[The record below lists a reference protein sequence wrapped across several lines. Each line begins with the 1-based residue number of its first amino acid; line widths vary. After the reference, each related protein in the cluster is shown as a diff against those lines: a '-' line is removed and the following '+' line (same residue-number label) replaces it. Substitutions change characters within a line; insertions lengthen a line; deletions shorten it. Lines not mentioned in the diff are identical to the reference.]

1 MTAWRGQ
8 RLWFPWQPFNGFAFG
23 PRACPAPTA
32 ASGVLD
38 EMLTIQF
45 AWLGFG
51 MLLSFAATDPVA
63 PAPGEAVAAVAPNDD
78 GSIPLSLPAWDMTGD
93 EPAGVAPE
101 VMLPLDRLRWHF
113 PDPGVD
119 RQVALE
125 AIAKAQKEGDKTT
138 TAEWNRVFER
148 LSTIHREQQ
157 VKLTLDDAIR
167 RALQTNYAIQVVS
180 YNPAVE
186 TTRAVEAEA
195 AFDAIFFSN
204 ITKNKVDRPS
214 GSQLQSTDLDAF
226 SSNYG
231 LRKVLP
237 TGMSVSGSYALNRS
251 KTTLSFQQINP
262 EYTSNFV
269 FEMRQ
274 PLLRNFGIDFNRSL
288 ILISQNDRRIGNEA
302 FRRQIRDTLRQVEE
316 FYWRLAQAR
325 RDVLISARLL
335 ASFETIYEYLVA
347 REAFDITPV
356 QIAATKANLE
366 QAKADFVRRRAAVFD
381 AEDRLTASMNSDDIN
396 LADNLEMI
404 PVDFPKM
411 NRVVID
417 RLAEVQTALDNRS
430 EIKEQELRIANA
442 KIALGRAKNG
452 ELPRFDVTF
461 RQTYDGLAGTAD
473 KSFDELSR
481 RKFIEY
487 FVGIE
492 LEVPIGNR
500 GPRAAH
506 KRSQLQ
512 HAQSVAA
519 LKRVLEE
526 TILDVNLTSRAMS
539 TSYDQILPSFE
550 AAEAR
555 EREVNL
561 AVARAERKD
570 YNTLTNE
577 LGARQSLANA
587 RRAMLAAVVDYNIA
601 IVDLERAKGTL
612 LNYNNVVIPE
622 SGD

>member
-1 MTAWRGQ
+1 
-8 RLWFPWQPFNGFAFG
+8 
-23 PRACPAPTA
+23 
-32 ASGVLD
+32 
-38 EMLTIQF
+38 MLTNQF
-45 AWLGFG
+45 AWLG
-51 MLLSFAATDPVA
+51 LSMGLSLAAADPVI
-63 PAPGEAVAAVAPNDD
+63 PPPGEAVAALAPSD
-78 GSIPLSLPAWDMTGD
+78 GEFIPLSLPAWDMSGD
-93 EPAGVAPE
+93 APAGGVQE
-101 VMLPLDRLRWHF
+101 VMLPTDRLRWHV
-113 PDPGVD
+113 PDPEVD
-119 RQVALE
+119 RQAALD
-125 AIAKAQKEGDKTT
+125 AIAKAQKDGDKTT
-138 TAEWNRVFER
+138 AAEWNRVLER
-148 LSTIHREQQ
+148 LSTVRRAGQ
-157 VKLTLDDAIR
+157 VQLTLEEAIR
-167 RALQTNYAIQVVS
+167 RALETNYAIQVVS

-195 AFDAIFFSN
+195 AFDATFFTN

-214 GSQLQSTDLDAF
+214 GNQLQSTDLDAF

-231 LRKVLP
+231 LRKLLP
-237 TGMSVSGSYALNRS
+237 TGMSVVGSYGLNRS
-251 KTTLSFQQINP
+251 KTSLSFQQINP
-262 EYTSNFV
+262 EYTSNFI

-288 ILISQNDRRIGNEA
+288 ILISQNDRRIGHEA

-325 RDVLISARLL
+325 RDVLITARLL

-347 REAFDITPV
+347 REGFDITPV

-366 QAKADFVRRRAAVFD
+366 QAKADFVRRRAVVFD
-381 AEDRLTASMNSDDIN
+381 AEDRLTAVMNSDDIN

-404 PVDFPKM
+404 PIDFPKM

-430 EIKEQELRIANA
+430 EIREQELRIANA

-461 RQTYDGLAGTAD
+461 RQTYDGLAGNAD

-487 FVGIE
+487 FVGVE

-500 GPRAAH
+500 GPRAAS
-506 KRSQLQ
+506 KRFQLQ
-512 HAQSVAA
+512 HSQAVAA

-570 YNTLTNE
+570 YNTLSNE
-577 LGARQSLANA
+577 LGARQSLAGA
-587 RRAMLAAVVDYNIA
+587 RRAMLAAMVDYNVA